1 MNYKKIRFRP
11 KNFKECNPEIFKRL
25 IKNNPY
31 MGQVYSF
38 PDILYPHPCRAD
50 LQKIIFKSRVTKNK
64 SHTSKIH
71 LEIGSGSGRYL
82 IEWANR
88 YKNDFF
94 IGFELRYKRLVF
106 AAKKIKKQNLNNIIL
121 MRERGEFF
129 YEYFKKNTV
138 DYLHINF
145 PDPWS
150 KKNHQ
155 KNRLLNINFLTKLSS
170 IMNLHG
176 EFRFKTDHLEY
187 FEKVTGMISKM
198 NNFYISEYTKD
209 LHKSSLNNKNILTE
223 FEMLFKSKDN
233 PSIYYFLAKKI
244 KK

>member
-11 KNFKECNPEIFKRL
+11 KNFKEDNPEIFKRL

-31 MGQVYSF
+31 MEQVYSF
-38 PDILYPHPCRAD
+38 PDILNPHPCRED
-50 LQKIIFKSRVTKNK
+50 LQKIRFKSRVTKNK
-64 SHTSKIH
+64 SHSSKIH

-82 IEWANR
+82 IEWANIN
-88 YKNDFF
+88 KNDFF
-94 IGFELRYKRLVF
+94 IGFELRYKRLVL
-106 AAKKIKKQNLNNIIL
+106 AAKKIKKQNINNIIL

-129 YEYFKKNTV
+129 YEYFKKNTL

-170 IMNLHG
+170 IMNLNG

-198 NNFYISEYTKD
+198 NNFYITEYTKD
-209 LHKSSLNNKNILTE
+209 LHNSILNNKNIFTE